1 MENTFNFPDILEE
14 NSLQIPEQNYSSE
27 ETNES
32 TNIKGIKNMLN
43 INDTTDTKL
52 NALKMISC
60 PINININEK
69 RRVESYD

>member
-1 MENTFNFPDILEE
+1 
-14 NSLQIPEQNYSSE
+14 
-27 ETNES
+27 
-32 TNIKGIKNMLN
+32 MLN

-52 NALKMISC
+52 NALKMIC

>member
-1 MENTFNFPDILEE
+1 
-14 NSLQIPEQNYSSE
+14 
-27 ETNES
+27 
-32 TNIKGIKNMLN
+32 MLN

-52 NALKMISC
+52 NALKMTSC

>member
-43 INDTTDTKL
+43 IND
-52 NALKMISC
+52 
-60 PINININEK
+60 
-69 RRVESYD
+69 RH

>member
-1 MENTFNFPDILEE
+1 
-14 NSLQIPEQNYSSE
+14 
-27 ETNES
+27 
-32 TNIKGIKNMLN
+32 MLN
-43 INDTTDTKL
+43 INDTTKL

>member
-1 MENTFNFPDILEE
+1 
-14 NSLQIPEQNYSSE
+14 
-27 ETNES
+27 
-32 TNIKGIKNMLN
+32 MLN

-60 PINININEK
+60 PININEK